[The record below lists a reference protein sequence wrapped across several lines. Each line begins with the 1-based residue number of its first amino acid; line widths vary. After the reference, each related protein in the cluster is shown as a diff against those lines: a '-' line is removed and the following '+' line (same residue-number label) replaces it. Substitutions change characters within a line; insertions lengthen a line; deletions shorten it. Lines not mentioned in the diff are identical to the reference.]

1 LAREERQVDEGR
13 VVQVLSHEHASV
25 VGVHL
30 GAVLGSGLCNGDEVA
45 AARQTSRRLTA
56 TVGLLLAVASAGAA
70 GGLAAPA
77 GSAGAATAQPK
88 SSGTSP
94 SNSLVPPKT
103 TFAQDAKFFTDV
115 TELDPA
121 LATYEQKQGNLA
133 LRALLTDGSAF
144 CALLRRG
151 GGIDK
156 ALVAEA
162 EGARSTEA
170 QTKLPMSVTT
180 FNTIEA
186 VALLTLCP
194 SEQKLVP
201 ASVRSK
207 IRRLGATLA
216 HRTR

>member
-1 LAREERQVDEGR
+1 
-13 VVQVLSHEHASV
+13 VQVLPHGHSSV
-25 VGVHL
+25 VGVDF
-30 GAVLGSGLCNGDEVA
+30 GVVLGNGLCNGVDVA
-45 AARQTSRRLTA
+45 GPRRASRRLTA
-56 TVGLLLAVASAGAA
+56 AVGLLLALATSGAS
-70 GGLAAPA
+70 GGLALPT
-77 GSAGAATAQPK
+77 GSAGAATAQHPR
-88 SSGTSP
+88 SSGPSH
-94 SNSLVPPKT
+94 SNSLVAPKT

-115 TELDPA
+115 AELDPA
-121 LATYEQKQGNLA
+121 LATYQQKQGNVA

-156 ALVAEA
+156 SLVAEA

-170 QTKLPMSVTT
+170 QTKLPLSVTT

-194 SEQKLVP
+194 SEQKLLP
-201 ASVRSK
+201 TSVRSK

-216 HRTR
+216 HRTG